1 MSQGVGSP
9 PVTPKFLKSIKS
21 ESIFLHRKG
30 ATMTTGSL
38 SNQTNATQKSLMFG
52 AVGLALLAALAYVLI
67 ALHVLGVGDITEAD
81 GPAGIVFICA
91 GCYLLGGLLILLR
104 KRWLWMVGAG
114 INALV
119 VMAFITAYQARPAVM
134 FSPGGLATKI
144 AQILLELALVGLIV
158 SVARK

>member
-1 MSQGVGSP
+1 
-9 PVTPKFLKSIKS
+9 
-21 ESIFLHRKG
+21 
-30 ATMTTGSL
+30 MTSGSL
-38 SNQTNATQKSLMFG
+38 STNTISNQRSLMLG

-67 ALHVLGVGDITEAD
+67 ALHVLGIGDFTAAE
-81 GPAGIVFICA
+81 GPAGIVFVCA

-119 VMAFITAYQARPAVM
+119 VLAFFMAYQSRPAVM

-144 AQILLELALVGLIV
+144 AQILLEVALVVLIV
-158 SVARK
+158 KAAKK

>member
-1 MSQGVGSP
+1 
-9 PVTPKFLKSIKS
+9 
-21 ESIFLHRKG
+21 
-30 ATMTTGSL
+30 MTSGTLSTNTF
-38 SNQTNATQKSLMFG
+38 SNQRSLMLG
-52 AVGLALLAALAYVLI
+52 AVGLALMAALAYILI
-67 ALHVLGVGDITEAD
+67 ALNVLGVGDITEAE

-119 VMAFITAYQARPAVM
+119 VLFFFMAYQARPAVM

-144 AQILLELALVGLIV
+144 AQILLEVALIALIIK
-158 SVARK
+158 AAKK